1 MESVKT
7 IQIPEGYVIDK
18 ERSNDNELALRPK
31 WSAADEPAISWEDYV
46 KKMEGKPSFYAK
58 CYDRIT
64 ASVFKADLPLPLEFA
79 DLETLKAYLAFGK
92 LLKLRKD
99 YIKNWKPDWTNSNK
113 NKYMIVSDNNKI
125 AITMNPG
132 MSHALSFPTAKM
144 CNAFYYCHKD
154 LLEEA
159 KTLL

>member
-18 ERSNDNELALRPK
+18 EKSNDNEIVLKPK
-31 WSAADEPAISWEDYV
+31 TPADEPAMSWEDYV
-46 KKMEGKPSFYAK
+46 KKMEGKPSYYADY
-58 CYDRIT
+58 YDRIT
-64 ASVFKADLPLPLEFA
+64 ASVFKADQPWPLEFA

-92 LLKLRKD
+92 LIKLRKD
-99 YIKNWKPDWTNSNK
+99 YIKEWKPDWTNSNK

-125 AITMNPG
+125 AITMNRG

-144 CNAFYYCHKD
+144 CNAFCFCHKD

>member
-18 ERSNDNELALRPK
+18 ERSNDNEIVLKLKTPY
-31 WSAADEPAISWEDYV
+31 DEPAKSWEDYV
-46 KKMEGKPSFYAK
+46 KKMAGKPSFYADY
-58 CYDRIT
+58 YDRIT
-64 ASVFKADLPLPLEFA
+64 ESVFKADQPWPLEFA
-79 DLETLKAYLAFGK
+79 DRETLKAYLAFGK
-92 LLKLRKD
+92 LIKLRKD

-113 NKYMIVSDNNKI
+113 IKYMIVSDNNKI
-125 AITMNPG
+125 AITMNPC
-132 MSHALSFPTAKM
+132 MSHALSFPTSKM
-144 CNAFYYCHKD
+144 CNAFIYCHKD